1 MLLIITGKSD
11 GTIDVLVDHLQKPFF
26 RLNLDD
32 FRKYE
37 FSFSNEYWKIT
48 NPTGLTIDSNSASAC
63 FWWKAFMY
71 QLDFDKYV
79 KEEIKIFAESLYS
92 WFVTREKNL
101 GNPPYLEQAWG
112 KFRQADIASKYLT
125 VPAQYLGW
133 GEQFLAQ
140 FQDDKKR
147 VAKSIS
153 GNLTESSKALFTTE
167 IDPSTLDPSYPWYLQ
182 EKVISDFDITIQIVG
197 TQLFAFQKSR
207 SDLSGIDWRKEQ
219 FSSTTPWEKILLP
232 PEENAAIQG
241 FIAEMG
247 VTWGRMDFLR
257 EEGELKFL
265 ELNPNGQWVFLDPEN
280 KTGLLSSVARYL
292 ESNRTS

>member
-1 MLLIITGKSD
+1 VLLIITGKSD
-11 GTIDVLVDHLQKPFF
+11 GTVDALVNHLQKPFF

-37 FSFSNEYWKIT
+37 FTFSNDYWKIT
-48 NPTGLTIDSNSASAC
+48 NPTGLTIDSRSASAC

-133 GEQFLAQ
+133 GEQFLSQ

-167 IDPSTLDPSYPWYLQ
+167 VEPSTLDPSYPWYLQ

-197 TQLFAFQKSR
+197 DQLFAFQKSR

-219 FSSTTPWEKILLP
+219 FSSTTPWNKIDLP
-232 PEENAAIQG
+232 QEESAAIKG
-241 FIAEMG
+241 FISEMG

-257 EEGELKFL
+257 EGGELKFL

-280 KTGLLSSVARYL
+280 KTGLLSSVAAYL
-292 ESNRTS
+292 QSRQQ

>member
-11 GTIDVLVDHLQKPFF
+11 GTIDALVNHLREPFF

-37 FSFSNEYWKIT
+37 FTFSNQYWQIT
-48 NPTGLTIDSNSASAC
+48 NPTGLTIDSNNASAC

-92 WFVTREKNL
+92 WFVTRNMTR
-101 GNPPYLEQAWG
+101 GNPPYLEQSWG
-112 KFRQADIASKYLT
+112 KFRQADIAAKYLK
-125 VPAQYLGW
+125 VPSQYLGW
-133 GEQFLAQ
+133 GKSYLSRFPE
-140 FQDDKKR
+140 DEDY

-167 IDPSTLDPSYPWYLQ
+167 VNPSDLNPAYPWYLQ
-182 EKVISDFDITIQIVG
+182 EKVNSEFDITIQIVG
-197 TQLFAFQKSR
+197 SLLFTFQKSR

-219 FSSTTPWEKILLP
+219 FSSKTPWEPVTLP
-232 PEENAAIQG
+232 ASEEGSIKDFLKEIG
-241 FIAEMG
+241 IS
-247 VTWGRMDFLR
+247 WGRMDFLR

-280 KTGLLSSVARYL
+280 KSGLLSAVAEYL
-292 ESNRTS
+292 QR

>member
-11 GTIDVLVDHLQKPFF
+11 GTIDALVDHLQKPFF

-92 WFVTREKNL
+92 WFVTREMNL

-167 IDPSTLDPSYPWYLQ
+167 VDPSTLDPSYPWYLQ

-197 TQLFAFQKSR
+197 TELFAFQKSR

-219 FSSTTPWEKILLP
+219 FSSSTPWEKIVLP
-232 PEENAAIQG
+232 PEENAAIQS

-280 KTGLLSSVARYL
+280 KTGLLTSVASYL
-292 ESNRTS
+292 QGT

>member
-1 MLLIITGKSD
+1 
-11 GTIDVLVDHLQKPFF
+11 
-26 RLNLDD
+26 
-32 FRKYE
+32 
-37 FSFSNEYWKIT
+37 
-48 NPTGLTIDSNSASAC
+48 
-63 FWWKAFMY
+63 MY

-167 IDPSTLDPSYPWYLQ
+167 VDPATLDPSYPWYLQ

-219 FSSTTPWEKILLP
+219 FSSSTPWEKIVLP
-232 PEENAAIQG
+232 PEENVAIQS

-280 KTGLLSSVARYL
+280 KTGLLTSVASYL
-292 ESNRTS
+292 ESPQTSYS